1 MGLTELTL
9 EWPKY
14 RLFPYEREL
23 AIRET
28 KAILKP
34 QGEVLMNGS
43 VQLRTRHPEFASSLT
58 YFKCAS
64 TVSGVINTVQGRL
77 ERMGVSESGAR
88 RRQATRYSVHGLH
101 EYKGKFNPQVAR
113 AVLNSLGI
121 QRGHVLD

>member
-58 YFKCAS
+58 YFLFFQ
-64 TVSGVINTVQGRL
+64 V
-77 ERMGVSESGAR
+77 
-88 RRQATRYSVHGLH
+88 
-101 EYKGKFNPQVAR
+101 GKP
-113 AVLNSLGI
+113 
-121 QRGHVLD
+121 VLDMKENTARQCIHE